1 MTMTA
6 SATGNDGERP
16 ITFAPMTRQER
27 EFHALSLL
35 RTAREAA
42 RLLDDPQRKPVREQK
57 VRELRV
63 TTAKLLGLPFA
74 SVPLDAARQK
84 KLVTHA
90 GELAVLLRAY
100 NWGEQ
105 DLALEDVQKAV
116 GPEHVGERGA
126 ADGFDAL
133 GKLVLP
139 TASPEGW
146 AGELAARAAEGNE
159 YLERAVKLG
168 KYLLHPTPLLI
179 LDDLTKI
186 VGQAVHSL
194 NVRKLTACVNDLG
207 ACLAPRPRVEVDVL
221 SDDDC
226 LTADMG
232 HAVDSPDLAEVDLD
246 NEAHDLGGRS
256 GHGDWSL

>member
-1 MTMTA
+1 
-6 SATGNDGERP
+6 
-16 ITFAPMTRQER
+16 MTRQKR
-27 EFHALSLL
+27 ELRALHLL

-42 RLLDDPQRKPVREQK
+42 RLLDDPQRNAARERK
-57 VRELRV
+57 VWELQRA
-63 TTAKLLGLPFA
+63 TAELLGLPLA
-74 SVPLDAARQK
+74 SVPLDTVQQK

-105 DLALEDVQKAV
+105 DLALAAVQNAV
-116 GPEHVGERGA
+116 GRENVGERGA

-179 LDDLTKI
+179 LDDLTEI

-194 NVRKLTACVNDLG
+194 NVRKLTGCVNDLG
-207 ACLAPRPRVEVDVL
+207 ACLAPKRRAEPDVL
-221 SDDDC
+221 PEDDR
-226 LTADMG
+226 LIPGRGRTP
-232 HAVDSPDLAEVDLD
+232 DSRDLAKVAPG
-246 NEAHDLGGRS
+246 NGPHGLGGRS
-256 GHGDWSL
+256 GWSL